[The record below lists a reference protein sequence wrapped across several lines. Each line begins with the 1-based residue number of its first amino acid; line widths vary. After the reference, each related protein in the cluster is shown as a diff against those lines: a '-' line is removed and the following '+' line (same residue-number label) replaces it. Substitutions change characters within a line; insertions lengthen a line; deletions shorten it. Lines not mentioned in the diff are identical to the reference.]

1 MKMNNRADSVH
12 SEISANFRLYK
23 HVEVFKQLGIRDTE
37 QLAKTPFAKL
47 LSNERFLTEVWN
59 DYGDWFFSYRLS
71 LLKCEE
77 VKRV

>member
-1 MKMNNRADSVH
+1 MNDRADAVH
-12 SEISANFRLYK
+12 SEIASNFRLHK
-23 HVEVFKQLGIRDTE
+23 HVKVFKQLGIRDTE

-59 DYGDWFFSYRLS
+59 DYADWFFSYLLS